1 MGARFDQ
8 WLARPTTLHFL
19 RQLIGREPAAIRTK
33 RPHWNTL
40 HKRHIRCYSAAQPAI
55 ATSTWD
61 DRTSNTAAAAAA
73 SIETFHEQRERVAQ
87 ELGLHILRKDD
98 DDRVHH
104 QLGPMPSSTS
114 YSDLLYSEAR
124 VRDFSTA
131 RGLLI
136 DEPVNHANLG
146 AWCKILE
153 YRQRTD
159 GFAGVVDVW
168 EGMRKRGI
176 NLPVDGS
183 HADTLW
189 TTFLYAA
196 IAPDQN
202 DLRNRLLKELWTH
215 AKDLKASG
223 HGHYRSFHN
232 IIVGRFLRLVP
243 GGARKRS
250 RSKTP
255 DREHK
260 LHQSACELG
269 FCEAQALPFLVM
281 DVLKSTKPRLSF
293 ARWQKLYLH
302 DKQYYN
308 NDRHGMYDLCMPL
321 VLLHATDDAALVIS
335 WHNFFVSH
343 NDMPS
348 PELANNRSVRYLLGS
363 DSTLETDA
371 LASHIQLKEL
381 TAILA
386 EDRGDAQ
393 PSTSPILSRASMSGL
408 LGEVH
413 GIKPKAISDKFCARM
428 FATRAFSLETSIRG
442 LALLGTESLGP
453 IALRELAIRANTPEI
468 LKERLAD
475 VKQAGIAISPSAYAY
490 ILKTVVA
497 NSQIDLFQT
506 LLASDQHPESYDDQ
520 HTQETLLTN
529 FLQEEDLP
537 SAHLTLI
544 GLSGVSQADP
554 SKASRAWNRLLQHYT
569 KAQNYKESA
578 RIFNHLCSE
587 QLIVTSRSLNFM
599 LKYLLPDRAPS
610 KRPMLASDPQQ
621 NYPTCLNFVVNA
633 HMYAASMGQVLKA
646 DRWIE
651 LLKRYGMTDNMD
663 GVERLA
669 PWLVQRYPKEPK
681 STEYVRR
688 NNMLERFTAD
698 TSRQSMILNPIMLRA
713 MVTWGFRHEGIH
725 NRLRLPSEEPAM
737 SVYETALTTSWTRG
751 IALVSRLK
759 AMGASVRTADVRR
772 AVTGILWT
780 LFGPGVSKRR
790 VNLQLLRCN
799 ELTIMDYV
807 KDANAAW
814 HEPLFEIPSGSE
826 DITTEAHVTRAVFG
840 KQRLADQKTGDWVDV
855 EAWAVAREQGLWQ
868 EPSPTLQDRHAAW
881 SHSAFRFKDDFDTRR
896 ERQLANRRRDPFQS
910 RDHSA
915 QIHDVTT
922 NSVSPP
928 PSQQPAAQPSN
939 WRPLPSQPDTPEEP

>member
-1 MGARFDQ
+1 MGARFDK

-19 RQLIGREPAAIRTK
+19 RQLIGPEPAAGRTK

-40 HKRHIRCYSAAQPAI
+40 HKRHIRCYSAVQPAI
-55 ATSTWD
+55 ASPTQD
-61 DRTSNTAAAAAA
+61 DRTFNTAAAAAA

-87 ELGLHILRKDD
+87 ELGLHILRKEDD
-98 DDRVHH
+98 KHTH
-104 QLGPMPSSTS
+104 QQLGSTPSSTS

-189 TTFLYAA
+189 TTFLHAA
-196 IAPDQN
+196 IVPEQDDSHNRFLQN
-202 DLRNRLLKELWTH
+202 LWVH
-215 AKDLKASG
+215 AKELKASG
-223 HGHYRSFHN
+223 YGHYRSFHN

-250 RSKTP
+250 RSKAP
-255 DREHK
+255 DPEYKIHR
-260 LHQSACELG
+260 SACEHG
-269 FCEAQALPFLVM
+269 FCEAQSLPFLVM

-302 DKQYYN
+302 DKQYYD
-308 NDRHGMYDLCMPL
+308 NDKRGLYDLCMPL
-321 VLLHATDDAALVIS
+321 VLLHSTDDAAFVIS

-348 PELANNRSVRYLLGS
+348 SELANNRSVRYLLGP
-363 DSTLETDA
+363 DSTRETDTPP
-371 LASHIQLKEL
+371 SHIQLKQL
-381 TAILA
+381 TGILA

-408 LGEVH
+408 LGDVH
-413 GIKPKAISDKFCARM
+413 GIRPKAISDKFCARM
-428 FATRAFSLETSIRG
+428 FATQAFSLETSIRG

-475 VKQAGIAISPSAYAY
+475 ISQAGIAILPSAYAH

-497 NSQIDLFQT
+497 NSENDLFQT

-520 HTQETLLTN
+520 HTQETLLAN
-529 FLQEEDLP
+529 FLQVEDLP

-544 GLSGVSQADP
+544 GLSGLSQADP
-554 SKASRAWNRLLQHYT
+554 SKASRAWNRLLQHHT
-569 KAQNYKESA
+569 KAHNYKESA
-578 RIFNHLCSE
+578 RIFDHLCSE
-587 QLIVTSRSLNFM
+587 QLIVSSRSLNFM

-633 HMYAASMGQVLKA
+633 HMYAASLGQVLKA

-663 GVERLA
+663 GLERLA
-669 PWLVQRYPKEPK
+669 PWLVQRYPTEAK

-688 NNMLERFTAD
+688 NNLLQRVTANK
-698 TSRQSMILNPIMLRA
+698 SRQSMILNPIMLRA
-713 MVTWGFRHEGIH
+713 MITWGFRHEGIH
-725 NRLRLPSEEPAM
+725 NRLRLPSEELAT
-737 SVYETALTTSWTRG
+737 SVNETTRAPSWTRG

-759 AMGASVRTADVRR
+759 AMGVNVRTVDVRR

-799 ELTIMDYV
+799 DLTIMDYV
-807 KDANAAW
+807 KDANEAW
-814 HEPLFEIPSGSE
+814 HEPLFDIPSNIA
-826 DITTEAHVTRAVFG
+826 DITTEANVIRAVFG
-840 KQRLADQKTGDWVDV
+840 KQRLADQKTGDWVDI
-855 EAWAVAREQGLWQ
+855 EAWAVAREEGVWQ
-868 EPSPTLQDRHAAW
+868 EPPPTLQDRHAAW
-881 SHSAFRFKDDFDTRR
+881 SQSAFRFKDNFDTRR
-896 ERQLANRRRDPFQS
+896 ERQLANRRRDPFQP

-915 QIHDVTT
+915 QHHDPTAT
-922 NSVSPP
+922 SVSLP
-928 PSQQPAAQPSN
+928 PSPQPAAQPSN
-939 WRPLPSQPDTPEEP
+939 WRPLPSQPDTLEEP